1 MSSRVVFSLFALFAL
16 AAAQQQENELLD
28 ALADTAASSGR
39 PCTIRPCK
47 PVCKKA
53 DKSTLISSIKTTTF
67 VTVRNGKYQL
77 CSTDQTCLAE
87 RQKCFASIK
96 AQQEKEN
103 AKVTAMVNKY
113 RQWKADNGYGGKD
126 VPKAPVTAAPIE
138 ALKWVDFNRVPPW
151 TRTPVRPRPGAIA
164 AAKPD
169 AVAMQPEPEPGIK
182 AAEEAAALACNLSPC
197 LPICQKA
204 EKTTGKDGKK
214 LFIPH
219 QEVYCAPKKQ
229 CLVSNINCLKSIKKH
244 QKHLNAKLEAAL
256 KDYRAK
262 LSEYYEEEL

>member
-1 MSSRVVFSLFALFAL
+1 LVKCSTTKLPMSSRVVFSLFALFAL

-47 PVCKKA
+47 PVCKRA

-138 ALKWVDFNRVPPW
+138 
-151 TRTPVRPRPGAIA
+151 GAIA

-169 AVAMQPEPEPGIK
+169 AVATQPEPEPGIK